1 MTKDQA
7 VNLLLSLIKQT
18 KLTEDERLLCYQ
30 ALKFLSEL
38 DGKAVIQ
45 VQDQAPQSK
54 AQQLPYQKKTI

>member
-54 AQQLPYQKKTI
+54 AQ